1 MKLGIGGAVSLVLGL
16 WALKS
21 WWWFA
26 AEVVKGLVAVAL
38 VIGGVLALA
47 IAVRKACAKSMPGT
61 EQTPSD

>member
-38 VIGGVLALA
+38 VMGGVLALA
-47 IAVRKACAKSMPGT
+47 IAVRKACEVSASGA
-61 EQTPSD
+61 EETPSD